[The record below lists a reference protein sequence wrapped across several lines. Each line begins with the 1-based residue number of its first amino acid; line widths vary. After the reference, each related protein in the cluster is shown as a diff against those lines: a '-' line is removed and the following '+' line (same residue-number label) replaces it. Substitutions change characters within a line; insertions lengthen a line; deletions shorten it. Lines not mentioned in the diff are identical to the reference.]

1 MYVWLNLDE
10 VSRASSSSYCTSGSR
25 TSSASPSGLATWWG
39 VRGSGFGFGLGLVFG
54 FGFGFGFG
62 LGLRLD
68 LELCGG
74 RQRVHVLE
82 LRRQDGLA

>member
-1 MYVWLNLDE
+1 MLNLDE

-25 TSSASPSGLATWWG
+25 TSSASPSGLATWLG
-39 VRGSGFGFGLGLVFG
+39 VRGQEFGLGLGFG

-62 LGLRLD
+62 LGFGLGLD

-82 LRRQDGLA
+82 LRRQDALA

>member
-1 MYVWLNLDE
+1 MWLNLDV

-25 TSSASPSGLATWWG
+25 TSSASPSGLATWLG
-39 VRGSGFGFGLGLVFG
+39 VRGSGFGFGFWLGL
-54 FGFGFGFG
+54 GFG
-62 LGLRLD
+62 LGSGLGLELGLGLGLD

-82 LRRQDGLA
+82 VRR